1 MVCKVS
7 VIWSVK
13 CVCYGL
19 RSVCAMVCKVSVIW
33 SVKCVVLPALPIA
46 MMFIVRVMLCV
57 IVYFQWLV
65 Q

>member
-1 MVCKVS
+1 
-7 VIWSVK
+7 
-13 CVCYGL
+13 
-19 RSVCAMVCKVSVIW
+19 MVCKVSVIW